1 MGHGL
6 VLPCQHIHAFNHRML
21 ELKTEEPDIT
31 SCQYKSKEF
40 IIYHNM
46 QKSMIMFTIVLHEF
60 KNASTILH
68 HDMLNW

>member
-1 MGHGL
+1 
-6 VLPCQHIHAFNHRML
+6 ML

-60 KNASTILH
+60 KNASMILH

>member
-1 MGHGL
+1 MGLYYL
-6 VLPCQHIHAFNHRML
+6 VGVCMHL
-21 ELKTEEPDIT
+21 EQSPHVKTEEPDIT

-60 KNASTILH
+60 KNASMILH